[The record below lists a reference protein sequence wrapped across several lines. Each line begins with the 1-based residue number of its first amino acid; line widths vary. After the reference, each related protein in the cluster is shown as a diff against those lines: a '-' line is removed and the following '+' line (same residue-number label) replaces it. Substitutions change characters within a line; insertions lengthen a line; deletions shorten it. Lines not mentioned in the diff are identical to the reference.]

1 MSAATLS
8 CSGSAVPPP
17 AVLRLLLG
25 RSLADWRSWL
35 LCASAYALVGGLLI
49 SVVAGVTMYWSHDYA
64 EPGMRMLYR
73 TLSAVALCILGLPL
87 VQPAGAAAKL
97 SARRRDA
104 RLSGLR
110 LLGAGRAMLHALV
123 LLQAL
128 LQAAIGLLA
137 GLGIYAA
144 LIPALGGLHVD
155 GVRIGAA
162 ALVLPWWAIAL
173 CVAALLGTAGPA
185 AAAGLRRVSITPL
198 AVRTRRDVP
207 AMGKWRL
214 ILPVLMVL
222 AALLGGRAVLID
234 QAAAADDRW
243 QAWFGLHRLGMPVAQ
258 IDRARRLAVM
268 RPLWVLLVIAVGAT
282 VIVLSPMIGVGALI
296 SPMTLAAVV
305 VVLGAGA
312 AMIPIALRATRPALR
327 RRAEGGPAGL

>member
-1 MSAATLS
+1 
-8 CSGSAVPPP
+8 
-17 AVLRLLLG
+17 
-25 RSLADWRSWL
+25 
-35 LCASAYALVGGLLI
+35 
-49 SVVAGVTMYWSHDYA
+49 
-64 EPGMRMLYR
+64 MRMLYR
-73 TLSAVALCILGLPL
+73 ALSAVALCILGLPL
-87 VQPAGAAAKL
+87 VQLAGAAAKL

-104 RLSGLR
+104 RLS
-110 LLGAGRAMLHALV
+110 
-123 LLQAL
+123 
-128 LQAAIGLLA
+128 GLLA

-173 CVAALLGTAGPA
+173 CVAALLGTAG
-185 AAAGLRRVSITPL
+185 L
-198 AVRTRRDVP
+198 
-207 AMGKWRL
+207 
-214 ILPVLMVL
+214 
-222 AALLGGRAVLID
+222 
-234 QAAAADDRW
+234 AAADDRW
-243 QAWFGLHRLGMPVAQ
+243 QVWFGLHRLGMPVAQ

-268 RPLWVLLVIAVGAT
+268 RPLRVLLVIVVGAT
-282 VIVLSPMIGVGALI
+282 VIVLSPMIGAGALI

>member
-1 MSAATLS
+1 
-8 CSGSAVPPP
+8 
-17 AVLRLLLG
+17 
-25 RSLADWRSWL
+25 
-35 LCASAYALVGGLLI
+35 
-49 SVVAGVTMYWSHDYA
+49 
-64 EPGMRMLYR
+64 MRMLYR
-73 TLSAVALCILGLPL
+73 TLSCVALCILGLPL
-87 VQPAGAAAKL
+87 VSLAGAAAKL

-104 RLSGLR
+104 RLS
-110 LLGAGRAMLHALV
+110 
-123 LLQAL
+123 
-128 LQAAIGLLA
+128 GLLA

-173 CVAALLGTAGPA
+173 CVAALLGTAGLA
-185 AAAGLRRVSITPL
+185 AAAGLRRVSTTPL

-207 AMGKWRL
+207 AMGTWRV
-214 ILPVLMVL
+214 ILPALMVL

-243 QAWFGLHRLGMPVAQ
+243 QVWFGLHRLGMPVAQ

-268 RPLWVLLVIAVGAT
+268 RPLRVLLVIAVGAT
-282 VIVLSPMIGVGALI
+282 VIVLSPMIGAGALI
-296 SPMTLAAVV
+296 SPMTLSAV

-312 AMIPIALRATRPALR
+312 AMIPIALRATRPAPR
-327 RRAEGGPAGL
+327 RRAEGGPAGM

>member
-1 MSAATLS
+1 MAITGP
-8 CSGSAVPPP
+8 SGSGKTTLLHALAGISVPDSGQVRLRTADSSVAVQELSAEERARLRREHFGFVFQQGLLLDERRDPVP
-17 AVLRLLLG
+17 LRLCRAPAG
-25 RSLADWRSWL
+25 RAP
-35 LCASAYALVGGLLI
+35 VGATTTPSPGCGL
-49 SVVAGVTMYWSHDYA
+49 
-64 EPGMRMLYR
+64 RMLYR
-73 TLSAVALCILGLPL
+73 ALSAVGPCILGLPL
-87 VQPAGAAAKL
+87 VQLAGAAAKL

-104 RLSGLR
+104 RLSWLR

-123 LLQAL
+123 LLEAL

-173 CVAALLGTAGPA
+173 RVAALLGTAG
-185 AAAGLRRVSITPL
+185 L
-198 AVRTRRDVP
+198 
-207 AMGKWRL
+207 
-214 ILPVLMVL
+214 
-222 AALLGGRAVLID
+222 
-234 QAAAADDRW
+234 AAADDRW
-243 QAWFGLHRLGMPVAQ
+243 QVWFGLHRLGMPVAQ

-268 RPLWVLLVIAVGAT
+268 RPLRVLLVIVVGAT
-282 VIVLSPMIGVGALI
+282 VIVLSPMIGAGALI

-312 AMIPIALRATRPALR
+312 AMIPIALRATKPALR
-327 RRAEGGPAGL
+327 RRAAGGPAGM

>member
-1 MSAATLS
+1 
-8 CSGSAVPPP
+8 
-17 AVLRLLLG
+17 
-25 RSLADWRSWL
+25 
-35 LCASAYALVGGLLI
+35 
-49 SVVAGVTMYWSHDYA
+49 
-64 EPGMRMLYR
+64 MRMLYR

-87 VQPAGAAAKL
+87 VQLAGAAAKL

-104 RLSGLR
+104 RLSWLR

-123 LLQAL
+123 LLEAL
-128 LQAAIGLLA
+128 LQAAVGLLA

-173 CVAALLGTAGPA
+173 CVAALLGTAG
-185 AAAGLRRVSITPL
+185 L
-198 AVRTRRDVP
+198 
-207 AMGKWRL
+207 
-214 ILPVLMVL
+214 
-222 AALLGGRAVLID
+222 
-234 QAAAADDRW
+234 AAADDRW
-243 QAWFGLHRLGMPVAQ
+243 QVWFGLHRLGMPVAQ

-268 RPLWVLLVIAVGAT
+268 RPLRVLLVIAVGAT
-282 VIVLSPMIGVGALI
+282 VIVLSPMIGAGALI

-327 RRAEGGPAGL
+327 RRAEGGPAGM

>member
-1 MSAATLS
+1 
-8 CSGSAVPPP
+8 
-17 AVLRLLLG
+17 
-25 RSLADWRSWL
+25 
-35 LCASAYALVGGLLI
+35 
-49 SVVAGVTMYWSHDYA
+49 
-64 EPGMRMLYR
+64 MLYR
-73 TLSAVALCILGLPL
+73 ALSAVAPCILGLPL
-87 VQPAGAAAKL
+87 VQLAGAAAKL

-104 RLSGLR
+104 RLSWLR

-123 LLQAL
+123 LLEAL

-173 CVAALLGTAGPA
+173 RVAALLGTAG
-185 AAAGLRRVSITPL
+185 L
-198 AVRTRRDVP
+198 
-207 AMGKWRL
+207 
-214 ILPVLMVL
+214 
-222 AALLGGRAVLID
+222 
-234 QAAAADDRW
+234 AAADDRW
-243 QAWFGLHRLGMPVAQ
+243 QVWFGLHRLGMPVAQ

-268 RPLWVLLVIAVGAT
+268 RPLRVLLVIAVGAT
-282 VIVLSPMIGVGALI
+282 VIVLSPMIGAGALI

-312 AMIPIALRATRPALR
+312 AMHDPDRPAGHEAGTAPSCR
-327 RRAEGGPAGL
+327 RRACGDVSRPRDGGNRLPGLDQDQAPAAAAVQRSKVRPEPAVGSAPAAGDSVGGDGAKPCTGRGAHALRVSPPAHRSHRARDRGAPSGHRTEVLPVDVRGGAAADRGGHLQPREPAHR